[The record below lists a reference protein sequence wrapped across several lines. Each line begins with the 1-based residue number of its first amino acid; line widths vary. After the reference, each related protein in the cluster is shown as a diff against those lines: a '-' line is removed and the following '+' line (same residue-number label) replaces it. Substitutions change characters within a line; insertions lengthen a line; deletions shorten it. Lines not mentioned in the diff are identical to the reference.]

1 MYLAAYAEAN
11 IISLG
16 SVLHKEYR
24 HYLFDIPKEDF
35 DGLIQ
40 LVRKKG
46 KVGEYK
52 VHENIECEDFVIIR
66 WTFLNPPDEFVGI
79 SLFAFKEGKI
89 AIEREYYKKM
99 EGP

>member
-1 MYLAAYAEAN
+1 MAAYVEAD
-11 IISLG
+11 IISLS

-52 VHENIECEDFVIIR
+52 LHENIECKDFVIIR
-66 WTFLNPPDEFVGI
+66 WTFLNSPDEFSGI
-79 SLFAFKEGKI
+79 SLFAFKDGKI
-89 AIEREYYKKM
+89 TTEREYYKKM